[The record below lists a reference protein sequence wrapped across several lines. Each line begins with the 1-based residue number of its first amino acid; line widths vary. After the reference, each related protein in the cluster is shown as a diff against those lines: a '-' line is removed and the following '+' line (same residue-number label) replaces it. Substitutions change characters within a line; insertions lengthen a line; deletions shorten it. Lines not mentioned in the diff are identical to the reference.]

1 MIDIKLSL
9 TILVPGADM
18 IRKAES
24 LKSTQVPVINKKTG
38 KQVFKQGK
46 PLVKTILV
54 EDPLK
59 HDLNSMFLK
68 DKKGKIVDRITFYTR
83 KSVPARRSLNL
94 SREAYEYMV
103 SEVYPE
109 WYKQRNWKNLTK
121 EQRLAIHLDR
131 IAANFG
137 GVLEDFIVYDD

>member
-9 TILVPGADM
+9 TILVPGANM
-18 IRKAES
+18 VSKEES

-59 HDLNSMFLK
+59 HDLNTMFIK
-68 DKKGKIVDRITFYTR
+68 DKRGKIVDRISFYTR
-83 KSVPARRSLNL
+83 KSVPARRSMNL

-103 SEVYPE
+103 SEAYPE
-109 WYKQRNWKNLTK
+109 WYKLRNWKNLTK